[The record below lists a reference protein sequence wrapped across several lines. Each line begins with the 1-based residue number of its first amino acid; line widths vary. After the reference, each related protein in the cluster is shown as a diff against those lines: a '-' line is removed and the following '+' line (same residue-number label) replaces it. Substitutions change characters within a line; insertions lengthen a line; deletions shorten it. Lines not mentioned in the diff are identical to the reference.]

1 VIGLV
6 IVAHGN
12 LAHEL
17 VEAAEI
23 IAGKQESVVTVGLR
37 PDDAISELPVRV
49 ADAANG
55 LTNVDGVL
63 VLVDLFGG
71 SPCNATMR
79 CLGTGLPYELVS
91 GANLPML
98 LEVLMQRDC
107 MSMPELIT
115 TAIESGR
122 DGIRNLGVLLHQA
135 TAQQSSDSACTSTS
149 EGEK

>member
-12 LAHEL
+12 LAQEL
-17 VEAAEI
+17 LGAAEI
-23 IAGKQESVVTVGLR
+23 IAGKQEAVATVGLH
-37 PDDAISELPVRV
+37 PEDSISELPTRI
-49 ADAANG
+49 AEAAQS
-55 LTNVDGVL
+55 LTNPDGVL

-98 LEVLMQRDC
+98 LEVLTQRDC
-107 MSMPELIT
+107 MTVPELIT

-122 DGIRNLGVLLHQA
+122 EGIRDLGVLLRQA
-135 TAQQSSDSACTSTS
+135 TDQQSTCSTCNSTS
-149 EGEK
+149 EGE